1 MRQLKLNRKLTAV
14 AAASAVLLLAAVIV
28 VAQQA
33 AKAPAEPKY
42 TEIKYSADASSY
54 RWEGE
59 DRVIVL
65 KGNVKFVQ
73 GDTVVT
79 ADNVD
84 YRESTRTA
92 KASGNLKITDPQCTG
107 TGDLC
112 TVNFEKKSALLTGS
126 VRLTAKPK
134 PKPRPEAEKPAADGK
149 VKPLREEW
157 KDEVVVTCDKV
168 EYFYKE
174 KRAEASGNLKF
185 VQKKRVL
192 TADAATYLG
201 REEIVKL
208 SGSIQ
213 GHDEKQ
219 KHTFSAPKVTV
230 SLKEG
235 QEWVEAEKATGTF
248 YVKDEEEQPAEEKPA
263 EPAPSGKE

>member
-1 MRQLKLNRKLTAV
+1 MRHWKRNRRYTA
-14 AAASAVLLLAAVIV
+14 AVLACAALLLGAVIV

-33 AKAPAEPKY
+33 AKEPAEPKY

-54 RWEGE
+54 RWDGS
-59 DRVIVL
+59 DRIIVL

-84 YRESTRTA
+84 YRESTKTA
-92 KASGNLKITDPQCTG
+92 KATGNLKITDPQCVG
-107 TGDLC
+107 TGDVC
-112 TVNFEKKSALLTGS
+112 TVNFQQKSALLTGN
-126 VRLTAKPK
+126 VRMTAKPK
-134 PKPRPEAEKPAADGK
+134 PKAEKPADADK
-149 VKPLREEW
+149 VKPLSSEW
-157 KDEVVVTCDKV
+157 KDEIVVTCDKI

-185 VQKKRVL
+185 VQKERVL

-201 REEIVKL
+201 KEEIVKL
-208 SGSIQ
+208 VGNVK
-213 GHDEKQ
+213 GKDDKD
-219 KHTFSAPKVTV
+219 KHSFSAPKVTA

-235 QEWVEAEKATGTF
+235 AEWVEAEKATGTF
-248 YVKDEEEQPAEEKPA
+248 YVKDEEDEPAAETPA
-263 EPAPSGKE
+263 EPAPGAKQ